1 MSRMRAYFFKI
12 KSCGAKDLLREFR
25 FLWQYIRRYRGAVC
39 VYILL
44 GILGVAAGLA
54 AGLLSK
60 SLINAVVSKAAAV
73 ILQTGILYVCMML
86 FQILFTAVSSRLST
100 KIRLRVNNEIRASVF
115 DRIMQADWESLSVFH
130 SGDLL
135 NRMESDAGIVAQNV
149 LGFLPSLITKL
160 CQFFGALGILLYYDP
175 MMAVLALCSAPVMLL
190 LSRFLMRKMRAYSKR
205 MREKA
210 SELTAFSEEAFSNIQ
225 PIKSFG
231 LGGLFSGKL
240 RDTQNGLTAVSLDYD
255 KFSILTTSV
264 MSLAGL
270 SVSLLCLGFGVWR
283 LWSGVIDFGTMV
295 LFIQLSGTLSGA
307 FSSLVGLVPGA
318 ISATTSAGRLLALA
332 DVPLEADAQTEEANA
347 FLYRAKEGAG
357 VRFTGVRFGYKG
369 HGEVFA
375 GANVTARPGEIVA
388 LVGPSGEGKTTLLR
402 ILLGLV
408 SPSEGTA
415 ALFRPEFPDDQ
426 IFVSPATRRLFAYVP
441 QGNTLL
447 SGTIAENLRLVCP
460 DASDEELLAALRTA
474 CADRFIEKL
483 PNGINSPVSER
494 GGGFSEGQAQR
505 ISIARALLCGAPIL
519 LLDEATSAL
528 DVETER
534 RVLRSV
540 MAQRQKRTCIVTTH
554 RPSVLELCDRVY
566 RVADGTVRELH
577 ADEIRRMLAD
587 S

>member
-1 MSRMRAYFFKI
+1 MSRMRAYFFKM
-12 KSCGAKDLLREFR
+12 KSRGAKELLRECR
-25 FLWQYIRRYRGAVC
+25 FLWRYVCRYRGAVC
-39 VYILL
+39 IYILL

-60 SLINAVVSKAAAV
+60 SLINAVVSKTVSV
-73 ILQTGILYVCMML
+73 ILQTGILYICMML

-115 DRIMQADWESLSVFH
+115 DRIMQADWESLSAFH

-135 NRMESDAGIVAQNV
+135 NRMESDAGTVAQNV

-160 CQFFGALGILLYYDP
+160 CQFFGALGIILYYDP
-175 MMAVLALCSAPVMLL
+175 LMAVLALCSAPVMLL
-190 LSRFLMRKMRAYSKR
+190 LSRFLMRKMRAYSKC

-210 SELTAFSEEAFSNIQ
+210 SELTAFSEEVFSNIQ

-240 RDTQNGLTAVSLDYD
+240 RDTQNSFTAVSLDYD

-270 SVSLLCLGFGVWR
+270 FVSLLCLGFGVWR

-307 FSSLVGLVPGA
+307 FSSLVGLVPGT

-357 VRFTGVRFGYKG
+357 VRLTDVRFGYKG

-375 GANVTARPGEIVA
+375 DVNITAHPGEIVA

-408 SPSEGTA
+408 SPSDGAA

-447 SGTIAENLRLVCP
+447 SGTIAENLRLVRP
-460 DASDEELLAALRTA
+460 DASDEELLAVLRTA

-483 PNGINSPVSER
+483 PNGINSPVSEH

-577 ADEIRRMLAD
+577 TDEIRRMFAD
-587 S
+587 F